1 MLRIHLTAED
11 LLKTRF
17 ASQPA
22 PLVETGLAIAA
33 LKRREPLFRAW
44 RRSAAAGSPWR
55 LARCSS

>member
-1 MLRIHLTAED
+1 MLRIHLIAED

-33 LKRREPLFRAW
+33 LKRREPLVGAW
-44 RRSAAAGSPWR
+44 RRSAAAGFQRP